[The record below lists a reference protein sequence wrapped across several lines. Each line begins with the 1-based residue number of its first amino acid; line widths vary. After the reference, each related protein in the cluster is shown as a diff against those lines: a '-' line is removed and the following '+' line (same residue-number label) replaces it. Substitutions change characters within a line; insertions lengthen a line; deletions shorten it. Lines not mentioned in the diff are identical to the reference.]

1 MRKFS
6 FLLVTSLA
14 LISLAF
20 SACSSKFSSSP
31 KAKDKVTQAMQE
43 RYQAMLEEAGKLK
56 AENAL
61 DLLHHFG
68 EAVLT
73 RIKPDD
79 FKAQAGQFIAEV
91 GAGKFKDI
99 KFNGGRAP
107 GKVRLLL
114 VNIEGKDI
122 AVPFVKSADGWMFD
136 DVDIAFGDSVK
147 VPDVKGCVP
156 VNPPSPLSAISTLMD
171 AQASSLDRTSAAIDL
186 ADAKDQTTAKKY
198 AAKEKETWPKTALLY
213 AAWKGGAACEPF
225 AAAFPADGALQ
236 KELYD
241 NDTDS
246 FRALVKGLTNCAA
259 ESKKLNPTLKVY
271 QACYK
276 AEGGTRSEYVDPVV
290 ALADAQPGFIIKAAI
305 KSKYRYEEDP
315 VANIVVGALHGI
327 QKSKFYQFVTK
338 KAGSSGASGKVAKA
352 WVEKM
357 AQRDKEEP
365 LGTHP
370 EEAKAKEEAK
380 TK

>member
-6 FLLVTSLA
+6 LLLVTSLA
-14 LISLAF
+14 VFTLAF

-73 RIKPDD
+73 KIKPDE
-79 FKAQAGQFIAEV
+79 FKTMAGKFIANV
-91 GAGKFKDI
+91 GTGKFKDI

-114 VNIEGKDI
+114 IHLEGKDI

-136 DVDIAFGDSVK
+136 DVEIAFGDSVK
-147 VPDVKGCVP
+147 EPDVKGCVP

-171 AQASSLDRTSAAIDL
+171 PQASSLERTSAAIDL
-186 ADAKDQTTAKKY
+186 ADAKDQATSKKY
-198 AAKEKETWPKTALLY
+198 AAMEKEAWPKTALLY

-236 KELYD
+236 K
-241 NDTDS
+241 
-246 FRALVKGLTNCAA
+246 K
-259 ESKKLNPTLKVY
+259 TL
-271 QACYK
+271 
-276 AEGGTRSEYVDPVV
+276 
-290 ALADAQPGFIIKAAI
+290 
-305 KSKYRYEEDP
+305 
-315 VANIVVGALHGI
+315 
-327 QKSKFYQFVTK
+327 
-338 KAGSSGASGKVAKA
+338 
-352 WVEKM
+352 
-357 AQRDKEEP
+357 
-365 LGTHP
+365 
-370 EEAKAKEEAK
+370 
-380 TK
+380 